1 MKINKDSGEGYYD
14 AEATIILPEGVELR
28 QGMAVEA
35 KIVAERKSIMTV
47 LLEKHWR
54 PAIEVT
60 LQNNDIEYFFTE
72 SHVIEGGN
80 SIGSRRVVGVYG
92 NIEYIPPPF

>member
-47 LLEKHWR
+47 LLEKMDLVH
-54 PAIEVT
+54 
-60 LQNNDIEYFFTE
+60 N
-72 SHVIEGGN
+72 
-80 SIGSRRVVGVYG
+80 
-92 NIEYIPPPF
+92 